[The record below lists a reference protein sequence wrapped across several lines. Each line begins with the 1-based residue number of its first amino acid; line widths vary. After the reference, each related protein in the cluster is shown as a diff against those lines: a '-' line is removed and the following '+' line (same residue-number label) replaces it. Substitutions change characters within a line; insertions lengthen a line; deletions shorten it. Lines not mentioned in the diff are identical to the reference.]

1 MDICIVVCQY
11 LKEIQKDD
19 FFTNISE
26 MSKTILN
33 KSEHRSFIADSNQD
47 SKRGTN
53 DKKALVLL
61 TLPTKKKNEKIK
73 IALIMA
79 ITTRLYYSQFR
90 LIH

>member
-33 KSEHRSFIADSNQD
+33 K
-47 SKRGTN
+47 
-53 DKKALVLL
+53 
-61 TLPTKKKNEKIK
+61 
-73 IALIMA
+73 
-79 ITTRLYYSQFR
+79 
-90 LIH
+90 

>member
-1 MDICIVVCQY
+1 MDICIVVYQY
-11 LKEIQKDD
+11 LKEMQKDD

-26 MSKTILN
+26 MLKTILN

-47 SKRGTN
+47 SKGGTN

-73 IALIMA
+73 KDKDSLI
-79 ITTRLYYSQFR
+79 
-90 LIH
+90 